1 MISHSC
7 LPKSA
12 SPHRMGLRGGWG
24 VVERATVKGRHP
36 REDDRFR
43 CKILGQICCFSFP
56 SSQCRQLPKY
66 LSKRMER
73 VWGDPRSGEGLRL
86 LLEVVTSSSSEG
98 RGPAEET
105 SPPPFQNSPGS
116 GTPGSRYDQF
126 ATVQGDG
133 GLRPHRD
140 KPPMMLLPPD
150 PSGLLMLPDWLCGC
164 ATQEP
169 RCCHTSHQVLAACP
183 GSQRHV
189 LERASPAG
197 LTLASLNAG
206 QHIHLPWRSECLWGS
221 QTPL

>member
-169 RCCHTSHQVLAACP
+169 RGCHTSHQVLAACP

-206 QHIHLPWRSECLWGS
+206 QHIHLPWRSECL
-221 QTPL
+221 